1 MPFQER
7 SAILREIGTE
17 LDAGALAYVTG
28 DRENLET
35 EVSTDVLR
43 RIPRHMEATGKQ
55 DRLALVLYTLGGAAD
70 AGGRLGGEPSTCQVG
85 PGRREPVTCSGHS
98 LGMLR

>member
-43 RIPRHMEATGKQ
+43 RTHATWRRPGSRTGLRSCSTRSAVPPTPEAVWEANLQHVKA
-55 DRLALVLYTLGGAAD
+55 ALE
-70 AGGRLGGEPSTCQVG
+70 GENP
-85 PGRREPVTCSGHS
+85 
-98 LGMLR
+98 

>member
-43 RIPRHMEATGKQ
+43 RIPRHLEATGKQ
-55 DRLALVLYTLGGAAD
+55 DRLALVLCTLGGDTNTPWPPRQLPA
-70 AGGRLGGEPSTCQVG
+70 RL
-85 PGRREPVTCSGHS
+85 
-98 LGMLR
+98 LR